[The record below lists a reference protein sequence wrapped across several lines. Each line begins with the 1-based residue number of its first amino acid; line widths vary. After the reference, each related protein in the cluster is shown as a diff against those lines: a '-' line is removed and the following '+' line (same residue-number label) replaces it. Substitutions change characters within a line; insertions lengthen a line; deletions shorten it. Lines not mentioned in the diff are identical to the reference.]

1 MISVIG
7 LGNAGSAVAEK
18 FSGLSQYNVYT
29 INNKVKRTSKYNFR
43 LKKHDTPEECEK
55 NEKEKIS

>member
-29 INNKVKRTSKYNFR
+29 INNKVN
-43 LKKHDTPEECEK
+43 
-55 NEKEKIS
+55 